1 MGLAAVRRST
11 AMLKADQHL
20 LQENEAQ
27 IQENPAL
34 NRGETVFMARRS
46 CWANGHGLSVC
57 LRPVI
62 SCVSRFFA
70 MLALAVAFER
80 AAFIRNLF
88 VWQCA
93 SAAVLR
99 ARAES
104 AFACLNEWLKH
115 GLDRDPDPISAVCV
129 DFQNRS

>member
-34 NRGETVFMARRS
+34 NRGETGFMARRS

-70 MLALAVAFER
+70 MLALAVGFER
-80 AAFIRNLF
+80 AAFIRNLCLAMRISRRF
-88 VWQCA
+88 EGTRGIC
-93 SAAVLR
+93 LR
-99 ARAES
+99 M
-104 AFACLNEWLKH
+104 
-115 GLDRDPDPISAVCV
+115 P
-129 DFQNRS
+129 Q